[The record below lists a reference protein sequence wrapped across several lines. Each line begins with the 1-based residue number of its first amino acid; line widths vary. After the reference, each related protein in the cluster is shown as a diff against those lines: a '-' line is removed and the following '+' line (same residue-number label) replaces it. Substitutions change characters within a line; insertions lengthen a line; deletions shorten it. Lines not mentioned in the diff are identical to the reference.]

1 MIQPLTLP
9 WVASMARRSVS
20 QSVFISLMY
29 QVRSMEKRGQVCI
42 KTMVELVLKNVSG
55 PQAEERRILKDQK
68 MLLRSL
74 NKNSIS
80 ILLVKQTSKLSIFQ
94 MQPSTSQRENI
105 SLITSQIMIL
115 FVSMLTLTTHQT
127 LPRIS
132 TMVYQSEYIN
142 SHLTNTFS
150 TAQNIFITTL

>member
-1 MIQPLTLP
+1 MIQSLTLP

-20 QSVFISLMY
+20 QSVFISLMC

-42 KTMVELVLKNVSG
+42 KTMVELVLKNVSR
-55 PQAEERRILKDQK
+55 PQAEKRRILKDQK

-105 SLITSQIMIL
+105 SLITSQIMIP

>member
-1 MIQPLTLP
+1 MIQSLTLP

-55 PQAEERRILKDQK
+55 PQAEKRRILEDQK

-74 NKNSIS
+74 NKNSTS
-80 ILLVKQTSKLSIFQ
+80 ILLVERTSNLSIFQ

-105 SLITSQIMIL
+105 SLITSQIKIP